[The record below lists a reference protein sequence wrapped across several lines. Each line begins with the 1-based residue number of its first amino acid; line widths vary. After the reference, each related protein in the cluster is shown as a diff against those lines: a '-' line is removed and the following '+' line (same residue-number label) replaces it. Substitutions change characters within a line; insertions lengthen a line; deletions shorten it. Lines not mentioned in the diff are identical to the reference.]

1 MGPLLYLTLSS
12 VRNRMRIRL
21 KRLREPR
28 YLIGTMV
35 GLSYLWLV
43 FWRPRPRPAMP
54 ITATGSAYP
63 ALELA
68 GAAVLFMLAALS
80 WLQPRNR
87 PALAFSRADVQFLF
101 PAPFTRRELI
111 RYRVIRSQV
120 GILIGSAFMTL
131 FFRPASL
138 ASGWT
143 SFIGI
148 ALAMMA
154 VNLHLMGVSLSRESM
169 SAHGMAGL
177 TRQWLPL
184 ALVVGA
190 VAILAVTVV
199 SNWQTLAP
207 MSGGDMIT
215 ELQRLGTTGAAGVVL
230 WPFRAIS
237 RLPFTGTPSA
247 FLQALPAALF
257 ILILNYIWVVRS
269 DAKFEEASAELAE
282 KIAGFRKGPR
292 PKARNIRVMPTPFV
306 LSLNGPPEMA
316 IFWKNLILLGRY
328 VSLRT
333 LLRFGPMFFILV
345 LALPKGGRAGSA
357 GAALGAICIV
367 IYGLTILLGPFMA
380 RNDLRQDLTNLA
392 LMKTWPIRGAALV
405 RGEVMAPAALLTVI
419 TWLCSLGGL
428 LFAASIRLNPSFVAA
443 AALIA
448 PGIILLQLLVQNAI
462 AVTWPSWVVTG
473 TPRVRGID
481 VMGQRMIL
489 MLGLIVVLLVAVL
502 PAAIIAG
509 GSGVAIYYLTGTV
522 TVILPSMIAT
532 IVLFG
537 EAFLASE
544 MIGKLLDRTD
554 VSAVDASDE

>member
-1 MGPLLYLTLSS
+1 
-12 VRNRMRIRL
+12 
-21 KRLREPR
+21 
-28 YLIGTMV
+28 
-35 GLSYLWLV
+35 
-43 FWRPRPRPAMP
+43 MP
-54 ITATGSAYP
+54 ITATASAYP

-111 RYRVIRSQV
+111 RYKVMRSQV
-120 GILIGSAFMTL
+120 GILLGSAFMTL

-199 SNWQTLAP
+199 SNWQTLAS
-207 MSGGDMIT
+207 MSGGDLIT

-328 VSLRT
+328 ASLRT
-333 LLRFGPMFFILV
+333 LLRFGPMFLILV

-357 GAALGAICIV
+357 GAALGAICIA

-428 LFAASIRLNPSFVAA
+428 VFATSIRLNPSFVAA

-537 EAFLASE
+537 EAFMASE